1 MEANKTLLQS
11 LYKKII
17 LEFSKQTGKS
27 LEESMDYLYT
37 SETYKLI
44 SKGVSDMHCK
54 GRIYLAQELML
65 ENGLMY
71 HIGYPR

>member
-1 MEANKTLLQS
+1 MEANRTLLES

-27 LEESMDYLYT
+27 LEEGMDYLYT

-44 SKGVSDMHCK
+44 SEGVSDMHYK
-54 GRIYLAQELML
+54 GYIYLAQ
-65 ENGLMY
+65 GT
-71 HIGYPR
+71 IKAIKDK